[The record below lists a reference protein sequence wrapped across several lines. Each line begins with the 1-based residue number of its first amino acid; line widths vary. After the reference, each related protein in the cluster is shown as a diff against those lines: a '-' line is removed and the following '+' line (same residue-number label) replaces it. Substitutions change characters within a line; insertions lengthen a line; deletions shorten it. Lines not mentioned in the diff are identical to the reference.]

1 MNEELLKRLQDAGIP
16 VGQWTEFPGVEQSL
30 VSAESLLA
38 IKAVLAQQMQQD
50 MLALANAQEALERI
64 KNGGGS

>member
-1 MNEELLKRLQDAGIP
+1 MNDDLLKRLQDAGIS

>member
-1 MNEELLKRLQDAGIP
+1 MNDELLKRLQDAGIS
-16 VGQWTEFPGVEQSL
+16 VGQWAELPGVEQSL